1 MRSESTL
8 EETTITYSRSLAEG
22 VAVHITGVPAEILHR
37 VSGEDLT
44 LFKPGISTRLRQL
57 KTIAR
62 ARAANGE
69 TDITLDFTTGA

>member
-1 MRSESTL
+1 MRTESTL
-8 EETTITYSRSLAEG
+8 EETTITHSRSLAEG

-37 VSGEDLT
+37 VNGDDLT

-57 KTIAR
+57 KAIAR

-69 TDITLDFTTGA
+69 TEIALDFTTGA